1 MLRQGQP
8 TTPRRGMQAR
18 NRHRGDEGAPDGDAA
33 GNFDLIGVTPAAT
46 VDASGLDP
54 GPVLLMVRNAV
65 ARIDEGAVLE
75 VTGGDDG
82 LGDELSGWCRLN
94 GCDVVASV
102 DAGADRTW
110 LLRKGPAAPAWERP
124 DWGIS
129 LPRRDG
135 RRIDLRD
142 WFEGRAGQVPEEAPT
157 YYGFVP
163 RGAVAE
169 PGMPQYPYTLNRK
182 LDVWADN
189 VQDLYEQAK
198 SKQWNATTDIPW
210 SDLRPLPD
218 EMERAVCQ
226 LMTFLA
232 ENEYAALY
240 IPAKF
245 LPRINAQYVEV
256 VLFIGTIINDEARH
270 IEAFTK

>member
-94 GCDVVASV
+94 GCDVVASL

-110 LLRKGPAAPAWERP
+110 LLRKGPAAAAWERP
-124 DWGIS
+124 TGES
-129 LPRRDG
+129 PCPAG
-135 RRIDLRD
+135 T
-142 WFEGRAGQVPEEAPT
+142 GGGSTCGTGSRAGRGRSRRRPPRTTASCRAGPWPSRACRPT
-157 YYGFVP
+157 P
-163 RGAVAE
+163 SR
-169 PGMPQYPYTLNRK
+169 
-182 LDVWADN
+182 
-189 VQDLYEQAK
+189 
-198 SKQWNATTDIPW
+198 
-210 SDLRPLPD
+210 
-218 EMERAVCQ
+218 
-226 LMTFLA
+226 
-232 ENEYAALY
+232 
-240 IPAKF
+240 
-245 LPRINAQYVEV
+245 
-256 VLFIGTIINDEARH
+256 
-270 IEAFTK
+270 